1 MRNRIREVYPL
12 IRLATVLALM
22 TLGCSAM
29 YAGVMVLEPL
39 ALELDTGRGNSS
51 LIYGT
56 FMIGFA
62 LGGVF
67 MGQLADRM
75 GIMIPALI
83 GSLALPA
90 GFYLAAHAS
99 SILEICLAFSLLCGF
114 LGSSFSMAPL
124 IADISHWFSRRRGLA
139 VGIAFSGSYV
149 AGAIWPPILQR
160 MFDAQGWRES
170 FVDLALLT
178 LILMALLS
186 LLLYPRSPINKQLP
200 TASSAN
206 SNLTNSAI
214 SAGTLQSLIYLAG
227 FGCCVAMAMPQVHIV
242 PYVMDLGHPA
252 IRGAEMLGLML
263 GFGVISRVGSGW
275 LSDRIGGLATLVLG
289 SALQVAVL
297 IAFLTGNSLVFLYGI
312 SIAFGLS
319 QGGIVPSYTII
330 LRAFFPPKQAG
341 WRISTSFLFTIA
353 GMAFG
358 GWIAGLLYDLT
369 GSYTVSFLNAIGFNI
384 LNLWVA
390 ASLLKKSGAIG
401 TRASTSAVN

>member
-1 MRNRIREVYPL
+1 
-12 IRLATVLALM
+12 
-22 TLGCSAM
+22 
-29 YAGVMVLEPL
+29 
-39 ALELDTGRGNSS
+39 
-51 LIYGT
+51 
-56 FMIGFA
+56 
-62 LGGVF
+62 
-67 MGQLADRM
+67 
-75 GIMIPALI
+75 
-83 GSLALPA
+83 
-90 GFYLAAHAS
+90 
-99 SILEICLAFSLLCGF
+99 
-114 LGSSFSMAPL
+114 MAPL

-170 FVDLALLT
+170 FIDLALLT

-186 LLLYPRSPINKQLP
+186 LLLYPKPTTNVQLT
-200 TASSAN
+200 TAGSNN

-214 SAGTLQSLIYLAG
+214 SAGSLQSLICLAG
-227 FGCCVAMAMPQVHIV
+227 FGCCVAMAMPQIHIV

-252 IRGAEMLGLML
+252 MRGAEMLGLML
-263 GFGVISRVGSGW
+263 GFGIISRIGSGW
-275 LSDRIGGLATLVLG
+275 LSDRIGGVATLLLG
-289 SALQVAVL
+289 STLQLAVL

-341 WRISTSFLFTIA
+341 WRISTSFLFTVA

-358 GWIAGLLYDLT
+358 GWIAGILYDLT

-384 LNLWVA
+384 LNLWIA
-390 ASLLKKSGAIG
+390 ASLLKQSRAIG
-401 TRASTSAVN
+401 APATTTTVN

>member
-1 MRNRIREVYPL
+1 MTIQIRRVYPL
-12 IRLATVLALM
+12 IRLTTALALM

-29 YAGVMVLEPL
+29 WAGAIVLEPI
-39 ALELDTGRGNSS
+39 ANEFNTGRGNSS

-67 MGQLADRM
+67 MGRLADRM

-124 IADISHWFSRRRGLA
+124 IADISHWFNRRRGLA

-170 FVDLALLT
+170 FIDLALLT

-186 LLLYPRSPINKQLP
+186 LLLYPRPPMNEQQPETGSVDSK
-200 TASSAN
+200 SAN
-206 SNLTNSAI
+206 SLVSG
-214 SAGTLQSLIYLAG
+214 GTLQSLIYLAG
-227 FGCCVAMAMPQVHIV
+227 FGCCVAMAMPQIHIV

-263 GFGVISRVGSGW
+263 GFGVISRIGSGW
-275 LSDRIGGLATLVLG
+275 LSDRIGGLATLLLG
-289 SALQVAVL
+289 SALQLAVL

-330 LRAFFPPKQAG
+330 LRAFFPPEQAG
-341 WRISTSFLFTIA
+341 WRISTSFLFTVA

-384 LNLWVA
+384 LNLWIA
-390 ASLLKKSGAIG
+390 ASLLKKSGVIG
-401 TRASTSAVN
+401 TRASTTAVN

>member
-51 LIYGT
+51 LIYST

-67 MGQLADRM
+67 MGRLADRM

-341 WRISTSFLFTIA
+341 WRISTSFLFTVA

>member
-1 MRNRIREVYPL
+1 
-12 IRLATVLALM
+12 
-22 TLGCSAM
+22 
-29 YAGVMVLEPL
+29 
-39 ALELDTGRGNSS
+39 
-51 LIYGT
+51 
-56 FMIGFA
+56 
-62 LGGVF
+62 
-67 MGQLADRM
+67 
-75 GIMIPALI
+75 
-83 GSLALPA
+83 
-90 GFYLAAHAS
+90 
-99 SILEICLAFSLLCGF
+99 
-114 LGSSFSMAPL
+114 
-124 IADISHWFSRRRGLA
+124 
-139 VGIAFSGSYV
+139 
-149 AGAIWPPILQR
+149 